1 MKSRF
6 ILILAGLTL
15 VLFSYSFAQVPQLIN
30 YQGKL
35 TKTNGAP
42 LDTTI
47 SMIFSI
53 YADSNGTTLKWA
65 ETQGGVKV
73 EKGIFSV
80 LLGSVNPIPD
90 TVFNGTLRYLG
101 VKVGGDP
108 EITPRKPMV
117 SVPYAMRAASTWSG
131 SIYRWNVFDTYDNG
145 WNWLD
150 GNGSSLFGGVTPS
163 SWTDGNATAGM
174 ISADK
179 EVQRTL
185 FTRKGYGGKNAL
197 VYAEVFH
204 QYSSTTGRVVVVLL
218 RIRNTTGSAI
228 IWQPYF
234 KYTAYNAWGEMAS
247 VALNGVN
254 QWTSV
259 GGNGTQSANVSLS
272 IPANRTS
279 TVIFVS
285 TSSQTYSI
293 SADIYLYLR
302 QTFLAFYNNSLQLPP
317 GLQYLDDLD
326 IATGGWDQ

>member
-1 MKSRF
+1 M
-6 ILILAGLTL
+6 L
-15 VLFSYSFAQVPQLIN
+15 VLFSYSSAQVPQMIN

-35 TKTNGAP
+35 TKASGAP
-42 LDTTI
+42 LDTSI

-53 YADSNGTTLKWA
+53 YADSAGTTLKWT
-65 ETQGGVKV
+65 ETQGAVAV
-73 EKGIFSV
+73 EKGIFNV
-80 LLGSVNPIPD
+80 LLGNVNPIPD
-90 TVFNGTLRYLG
+90 TVFNGNIRYLG
-101 VKVGGDP
+101 VRVGGDP

-131 SIYRWNVFDTYDNG
+131 SIYRWNVFGTWQDG
-145 WNWLD
+145 AAWLG
-150 GNGSSLFGGVTPS
+150 GNDPSLFGGVTPQN
-163 SWTDGNATAGM
+163 WTDASATAGM

-204 QYSSTTGRVVVVLL
+204 QYSSTNGRVVVVLF

-234 KYTAYNAWGEMAS
+234 KYTAYSVWNELAS

-254 QWTSV
+254 QWTST

-285 TSSQTYSI
+285 TSSQNYTVSTSI
-293 SADIYLYLR
+293 QVR
-302 QTFLAFYNNSLQLPP
+302 QVFLAFYNNSLQLLP

-326 IATGGWDQ
+326 IATGGWEQ